1 MTKSRNVDLAE
12 IEKFEQIASRWWDLE
27 GEFKPLHQI
36 NPLRLNYIIDNTN
49 GLFGKKVLDVGCGGG
64 ILAESMAIEGANVT
78 GLDMGKEPLM
88 VAKLHAL
95 ETGTKLDY
103 VQCTA
108 EEHAEHHHEAYD
120 VVTCMEMLEHVP
132 DPASVIASCAKM
144 VKPGGHV
151 FFSTLNRNI
160 KSYLFA
166 IVGAEYVMKLVP
178 KGTHDH
184 QKFIRPSELMAMIDK
199 TPLQDR
205 HIIGLHYNP
214 LTNTYSLGNN
224 VDVNY
229 IVHTIKPL

>member
-1 MTKSRNVDLAE
+1 
-12 IEKFEQIASRWWDLE
+12 
-27 GEFKPLHQI
+27 
-36 NPLRLNYIIDNTN
+36 
-49 GLFGKKVLDVGCGGG
+49 
-64 ILAESMAIEGANVT
+64 
-78 GLDMGKEPLM
+78 
-88 VAKLHAL
+88 
-95 ETGTKLDY
+95 
-103 VQCTA
+103 
-108 EEHAEHHHEAYD
+108 
-120 VVTCMEMLEHVP
+120 
-132 DPASVIASCAKM
+132 M

-184 QKFIRPSELMAMIDK
+184 HKFIRPSELIAMVDQ

-224 VDVNY
+224 VEVNY